1 MFDLMSSVVD
11 APSDEWLPCKDSKQM
26 TILKNKE
33 GGVKKFM
40 VINKP
45 AYGQGIAPKYPL
57 RNFKDHEFMKEI
69 TDQLQAD
76 AVRLF
81 VEPFDQ
87 LLAAIETQREAV
99 PKRA

>member
-1 MFDLMSSVVD
+1 MPQATLEAF
-11 APSDEWLPCKDSKQM
+11 
-26 TILKNKE
+26 
-33 GGVKKFM
+33 
-40 VINKP
+40 
-45 AYGQGIAPKYPL
+45 
-57 RNFKDHEFMKEI
+57 RDHGEIRSALEENIEEARDVMAGLEELGLAMKEI

-87 LLAAIETQREAV
+87 LLAAIETQRQAV

>member
-1 MFDLMSSVVD
+1 
-11 APSDEWLPCKDSKQM
+11 M

-45 AYGQGIAPKYPL
+45 SYGQGIAPKYPL

-69 TDQLQAD
+69 TDEIEDLVVLGTNAGGNEILHTKVKLP
-76 AVRLF
+76 AVKRLAPLCPCPCLSPLRAPA
-81 VEPFDQ
+81 PF
-87 LLAAIETQREAV
+87 T
-99 PKRA
+99 